1 MKLHRNARLSVKGRE
16 LLVERFEN
24 AGWSL
29 TQAAE
34 AAGVV
39 TDRAQVAGP
48 PPGPKGSPGCWIAPP
63 RREQWPT
70 GPMSG
75 ASR

>member
-16 LLVERFEN
+16 LLVERVER
-24 AGWSL
+24 GWSL
-29 TQAAE
+29 RRPPRRPE
-34 AAGVV
+34 SV
-39 TDRAQVAGP
+39 TGPRASGWPAT
-48 PPGPKGSPGCWIAPP
+48 GPKGSPGCWIAPP

>member
-34 AAGVV
+34 AVGVS
-39 TDRAQVAGP
+39 DPPRQVAGP
-48 PPGPKGSPGCWIAPP
+48 PTGAKGSPGCWIAPP
-63 RREQWPT
+63 RR
-70 GPMSG
+70 GDSG
-75 ASR
+75 RPER